1 MSITSVQINSAAAG
15 TDYAGYAAIVVSGVT
30 DRYPFTG
37 TVRQVD
43 PATITAIAE
52 ESGKLA
58 LAFDDDIAS
67 FWLNGDTIQLSG
79 LTGDAAQFNGLH
91 AIEEAPLD
99 PDADKM
105 LLSTPYTGSLV
116 SSLTG
121 TATRMNESLQVRIT
135 IKDADTDDPFG
146 TVDARVSTG
155 GAFSADI
162 SGIVRTSFSSIFT
175 LTAGAI
181 ATTNAVK
188 EIEIEIEEVFQNA
201 DYTTRVVNPAFT
213 PISFFAHNT
222 TDLTDMITGTGLQ
235 NCQQQT
241 TLRAG
246 TKIIYH
252 AIVDDTVA
260 PNRLSFTP
268 NIGSATVISNPTITD
283 GHIGYVYEVAS
294 GVKSVTVRLY
304 MSDDNSNRKTP
315 MTYTIPT
322 NCTGKLLYWLNQL
335 GGYSVMVVH
344 RYEDAKVTDKIDRY
358 TTDSWI
364 ERTLYGIEE
373 PEELGEYLKDLIDSP
388 EIRDEN
394 GDLVYVLDA
403 ELIYRAETVQPVVT
417 LKIEKE
423 WLR

>member
-15 TDYAGYAAIVVSGVT
+15 TDYAGYAAIIVSGVT

-37 TVRQVD
+37 AVRQSE
-43 PATITAIAE
+43 AITGMADASGRLGLTVADSSDFIAE
-52 ESGKLA
+52 DTVQISGATGDFEQYNGQHRVWSIVSGTQISLDTTWVA
-58 LAFDDDIAS
+58 AS
-67 FWLNGDTIQLSG
+67 TGDT
-79 LTGDAAQFNGLH
+79 
-91 AIEEAPLD
+91 
-99 PDADKM
+99 
-105 LLSTPYTGSLV
+105 
-116 SSLTG
+116 G
-121 TATRMNESLQVRIT
+121 TLNRMNESLQVRIT

-162 SGIVRTSFSSIFT
+162 SGIVRTAFSSIFT
-175 LTAGAI
+175 LTAGVI
-181 ATTNAVK
+181 ATTNAVQ

-213 PISFFAHNT
+213 PITFFAHNT

-241 TLRAG
+241 VLRAG

-252 AIVDDTVA
+252 AIVDDTIA

-268 NIGSATVISNPTITD
+268 DTGSATVISTPTITD

-344 RYEDAKVTDKIDRY
+344 RYEDTKVTDKIDRY

-373 PEELGEYLKDLIDSP
+373 PEELGEYLQDLIDSP

-394 GDLVYVLDA
+394 GELVNVLDA

>member
-15 TDYAGYAAIVVSGVT
+15 TDYAGYAAIVVSGIT

-37 TVRQVD
+37 TTRQVD
-43 PATITAIAE
+43 PATITAIAA
-52 ESGKLA
+52 ESGQLA

-67 FWLNGDTIQLSG
+67 FWLDGDTIQLSG

-105 LLSTPYTGSLV
+105 LLTTPYTGSLV

-121 TATRMNESLQVRIT
+121 TATRMNESLQVRIS
-135 IKDADTDDPFG
+135 ITDNDNTVLLG

-162 SGIVRTSFSSIFT
+162 SGIVRTAFDSFFS
-175 LTAGAI
+175 LTAGEISTAD
-181 ATTNAVK
+181 AVRD
-188 EIEIEIEEVFQNA
+188 IEVDIEEVFQDE
-201 DYTTRVVNPAFT
+201 DYLTKVVDVSYT
-213 PISFFAHNT
+213 PITFFAHNT

-241 TLRAG
+241 VLRAG

-252 AIVDDTVA
+252 AIVDDTIA

-268 NIGSATVISNPTITD
+268 DTGSATVISTPTITD
-283 GHIGYVYEVAS
+283 GHIGYVYEVGS

-344 RYEDAKVTDKIDRY
+344 RYEDTKVTDKIDRY

-373 PEELGEYLKDLIDSP
+373 PEELGEYLQDLIDSP

-394 GDLVYVLDA
+394 GELVYVLDA